1 MLAVELKDLTYTY
14 SVKTPFEKRALDRVN
29 LAVEEGEFVGLIGAT
44 GSGKSTLIQHLNGL
58 VKVQEGEVRVAGM
71 NASDKKTLK
80 SLRFTVGMVFQYPEY
95 QLFEDTVAKDVAF
108 GPKNMKLEKDE
119 IDRRVRRAM
128 EVVGL
133 PYSEF
138 AERSPFE
145 LSGGEKRRAAIA
157 GVIAME
163 PKILVL
169 DEPVAGL
176 DPVGRREIL
185 ALVKKLHEEVSPTVI
200 MVSHYMDD
208 IAEMADRIVA
218 LKDGRVVADGTP
230 AEVFGAREELA
241 AAGLALP
248 TAARIVDRLAARGI
262 SLPRTIVT
270 PRELADALA
279 AYKSGGATATRLQ
292 TERDKTSEEV
302 ELQADGET
310 IDEATGGATAASGA
324 TAAKLQAER
333 DETNEGA
340 ELQADD
346 ETTGEATGGATA
358 TGGAAAAILQGG
370 HDETGGDT
378 ELYADGGEVTGTAE
392 KEDGEN
398 V

>member
-218 LKDGRVVADGTP
+218 LKDGKVVADGTP

-270 PRELADALA
+270 PRELADALQ
-279 AYKSGGATATRLQ
+279 AYKSGGATAASGATAARLQ

-302 ELQADGET
+302 ELQADDGT
-310 IDEATGGATAASGA
+310 IDEATGS
-324 TAAKLQAER
+324 
-333 DETNEGA
+333 
-340 ELQADD
+340 
-346 ETTGEATGGATA
+346 ATA
-358 TGGAAAAILQGG
+358 TGLQVERGETGDGAEPQGDGETTDEAAGGATAAILQGG

-378 ELYADGGEVTGTAE
+378 EPHTGCGEVTGTAE